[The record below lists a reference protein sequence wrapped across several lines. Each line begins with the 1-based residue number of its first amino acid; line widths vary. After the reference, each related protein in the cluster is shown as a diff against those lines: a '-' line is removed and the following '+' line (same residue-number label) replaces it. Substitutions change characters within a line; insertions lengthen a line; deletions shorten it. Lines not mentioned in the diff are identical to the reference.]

1 MMMMMMMMI
10 LLLLLLIIIIIILFI
25 NVLTQYSEIN
35 PSRSILISYSHLRLV
50 LIRCL
55 FPSGLPTYTV

>member
-1 MMMMMMMMI
+1 MIMMM
-10 LLLLLLIIIIIILFI
+10 IIIIILFI

-35 PSRSILISYSHLRLV
+35 PSRSILISYSHLRLG

-55 FPSGLPTYTV
+55 FPARFPTYTV